1 MVFVKFI
8 GRTCGFAGYV
18 LQYACVTHCTFEYL
32 GDFVMCSG
40 PSMEPTLE
48 SNNILFTEHIS
59 PRLQRLKRGDI
70 VIARNPSNPKQNIC
84 KRIVGLPG
92 DRMRGHFPRYNQVV
106 PRGHVWLEGDNS
118 SNSADSR
125 VYGAVPEGLIRSRVV
140 CRVWPLD
147 KIASLTSY

>member
-1 MVFVKFI
+1 MTFIKFI
-8 GRTCGFAGYV
+8 GKTIGVTGYV
-18 LQYACVTHCTFEYL
+18 LQYACLTHCTFEYV

-48 SNNILFTEHIS
+48 SNNILFTEHIT

-70 VIARNPSNPKQNIC
+70 IIAKSPVNPKQNIC
-84 KRIVGLPG
+84 KRIIGLPG
-92 DRMRGHFPRYNQVV
+92 DKVRGHFPKRSQIV

-125 VYGAVPEGLIRSRVV
+125 SYGPVPQGLIRSRVV
-140 CRVWPLD
+140 CRVWPLN
-147 KIASLTSY
+147 KMCSLTEY